1 MAPRNH
7 DIRQQHLLACRRLL
21 CRPLFLALGCLGTR
35 KDGSPKACI
44 EILSKALAKNSRKS
58 ITEKWKLPDH
68 LFPHSERSLSNDT
81 AGREEVYLSL
91 TGIETVSST

>member
-21 CRPLFLALGCLGTR
+21 CRPLFLALGCLGTGTNE
-35 KDGSPKACI
+35 KD
-44 EILSKALAKNSRKS
+44 ALAKNSRKS